1 MLPTVWPGD
10 MLLVDRVLSEQI
22 SEGDIVLFGRDR
34 RLFAHR
40 VVAKNAVDGGQTI
53 TQGDGMPQPDL
64 PVSDSELLGR
74 VSFIIRNGRCIE
86 PSKTLSASERAV
98 AALVRRSESVARV
111 VVGVHS
117 LRNSSEDRVSPCQS

>member
-10 MLLVDRVLSEQI
+10 TLLVDRVFSEQV

-40 VVAKNAVDGGQTI
+40 VVAKNAVRAQTI

-86 PSKTLSASERAV
+86 LSKTLSASERAI

-111 VVGVHS
+111 VVGAHN
-117 LRNSSEDRVSPCQS
+117 LRNPSEDRGIPCRS